1 MSAYAILYNLLSTNA
16 PTTGVVGLNIYPMQ
30 APQDTQFPFIVT
42 DVISTKPTN
51 TKGSNGASSM
61 DILNVQVTMLA
72 ITQAQTETLGQYV
85 RSCLDYVWQ
94 QTISG
99 VYVQSITFQSENDA
113 FDNISSQDGVY
124 LKYQTYNLII
134 SR

>member
-1 MSAYAILYNLLSTNA
+1 MSAYSILYNLLSTNA
-16 PTTGVVGLNIYPMQ
+16 PTTGIVGLNIYPMQ
-30 APQDTQFPFIVT
+30 APQTTDFPFIVT
-42 DVISTKPTN
+42 DVISTTPYN
-51 TKGSNGASSM
+51 TKGSNGASTM
-61 DILNVQVTMLA
+61 DMISVQVTILA

-94 QTISG
+94 RTIMG

-124 LKYQTYNLII
+124 LKYQTYNLTI